1 MNPDFLIIGG
11 GINGIC
17 IARELKKQSPKASI
31 ILIEKEEQCGQHASG
46 RNSGVLHAG
55 FYYSSDSLK
64 AQFCKSG
71 NQQLTEYC
79 LSNKLKIN
87 RCGKL
92 IVAQSQKDLNQMATL
107 LNRAQVNEVHLKEI
121 SEQEAKSIEPNVK
134 TFKKALF
141 SPTTSTIDPV
151 EILNSLK
158 TDAQQKGVSI
168 HTKVR
173 YLKKTGNII
182 STSKGNYTPGFVINA
197 GGLYADLIAKDF
209 GFGKEYQIV
218 PFKGIYLISK
228 KKVPKLNTHIYP
240 VPPSQNPFL
249 GVHLTSTVNQ
259 HIKIGP
265 TAIPALWRE
274 QYKNLKNFKLQ
285 EFIEILWRQTQFFF
299 NSDFNHKRIALNEI
313 GKISKARLIKKA
325 SKLYY
330 GLDSNSFY
338 KSELNGI
345 RAQLINLKTKSLVSD
360 FVVHVDN
367 RSLHILNAVSP
378 AFTSCLPFSK
388 FIVEKIF
395 SPKS

>member
-17 IARELKKQSPKASI
+17 IARELKKQNPEASI
-31 ILIEKEEQCGQHASG
+31 ILIEKEKQCGQHASG

-55 FYYSSDSLK
+55 FYYSSESLK
-64 AQFCKSG
+64 AQFCKRG

-79 LSNKLKIN
+79 ITKNLKIN

-92 IVAQSQKDLNQMATL
+92 IVAQSQKDLNQMAIL
-107 LNRAQVNEVHLKEI
+107 LERAQLNQVPLKEI
-121 SEQEAKSIEPNVK
+121 SEQEAKSIEPKVK

-158 TDAQQKGVSI
+158 ADAKQKGVSI

-173 YLKKTGNII
+173 YLKKTGDVI
-182 STSKGNYTPGFVINA
+182 STSKGNYTPGYVINA
-197 GGLYADLIAKDF
+197 GGLYADVIAKDF

-228 KKVPKLNTHIYP
+228 KKTPKLNAHIYP

-274 QYKNLKNFKLQ
+274 QYKNFNNFKLN
-285 EFIEILWRQTQFFF
+285 EFIDILWRQTQFFF
-299 NSDFNHKRIALNEI
+299 NSDFNHKRIAINEI
-313 GKISKARLIKKA
+313 GKISKARLFEKA
-325 SKLYY
+325 SKLYD
-330 GLDSNSFY
+330 GLDLNSFY

-345 RAQLINLKTKSLVSD
+345 RAQLINLKTKSFVSD
-360 FVVHVDN
+360 FVVYSDN

-378 AFTSCLPFSK
+378 AFTCCLPFSE
-388 FIVEKIF
+388 FIVEKILNI
-395 SPKS
+395 KC